1 MKTFILIHPSGI
13 SAIVSDLGAT
23 LQALS
28 TPDRNG
34 KPANILVGWKTPEQ
48 WLNNDAYFGSTVG
61 RYANRIANGCFTL
74 DEKQYSLPVNNGPN
88 HLHGGITGFDKVV
101 WQTESTT
108 TDSVKFTYLSHDGEE
123 GYPGNLSV
131 SVEYIIGEKSLTW
144 RATAQTDAPT
154 PVNLTN
160 HAFFNL
166 TGNPS
171 SEVLAHHL
179 QINADTYLPFDENQ
193 IPTGELRPVA
203 GSGYD
208 FTTPATIGG
217 NLAKADPSFD
227 HNYVLRSS
235 GETHLAS
242 VSSDPASGRI
252 MELHTDQPGLQFYLA
267 SPHGKPNTAYC
278 LEPQKFPDS
287 PNQPA
292 FPSPILR
299 PGETYSHEII
309 FRFPDPS

>member
-1 MKTFILIHPSGI
+1 MKTFILIHPSGV

-28 TPDRNG
+28 VPDRDG
-34 KPANILVGWKTPEQ
+34 KPANILVGWKTREQ
-48 WLNNDAYFGSTVG
+48 WLTNDAYFGSTVG
-61 RYANRIANGCFTL
+61 RYANRIAGGKFSIDGN
-74 DEKQYSLPVNNGPN
+74 EYPLPVNNGAN

-101 WQTESTT
+101 WKTESTT
-108 TDSVKFTYLSHDGEE
+108 PDSVKFTYLSHDGEE

-166 TGNPS
+166 TGNPTT
-171 SEVLAHHL
+171 EVLGHHL
-179 QINADTYLPFDENQ
+179 QINADEFLPFDDHQ
-193 IPTGELRPVA
+193 IPTGEHRPVV
-203 GSGYD
+203 GSGFD
-208 FTTPATIGG
+208 FTTLASIGE
-217 NLAKADPSFD
+217 NLANAELSFD

-235 GETHLAS
+235 GETCLAAIS
-242 VSSDPASGRI
+242 KDPASGRI
-252 MELHTDQPGLQFYLA
+252 MELYTDQPGLQFYLA
-267 SPHGKPNTAYC
+267 SPHGIPNTAFC

-287 PNQPA
+287 PNQSA
-292 FPSPILR
+292 FPSSILR
-299 PGETYSHEII
+299 PGETYTHEII
-309 FRFPDPS
+309 FYFPDPS

>member
-1 MKTFILIHPSGI
+1 MKTFFLNHPSGI

-28 TPDRNG
+28 VPDRNG
-34 KPANILVGWKTPEQ
+34 KSENVLVGWKTRGQ
-48 WLNNDAYFGSTVG
+48 WLKNDTYFGSTVG
-61 RYANRIANGCFTL
+61 RYANRIAGARFTL
-74 DEKQYSLPVNNGPN
+74 DGREYHLPANDRSN

-101 WQTESTT
+101 WKTESTT
-108 TDSVKFTYLSHDGEE
+108 LDSVQFSYLSHDGEE
-123 GYPGNLSV
+123 GYPGNLNIT
-131 SVEYIIGEKSLTW
+131 VEYIISENSLTW

-171 SEVLAHHL
+171 FEVLAHIL
-179 QINADTYLPFDENQ
+179 QINADQFLPYDHNQ
-193 IPTGELRPVA
+193 IPTGEQRPVS

-208 FTTPATIGG
+208 FTSPTTIGE
-217 NLAKADPSFD
+217 NLAKSDLSFD
-227 HNYVLRSS
+227 HNYILRPDQS
-235 GETHLAS
+235 TRLAS
-242 VSSDPASGRI
+242 TSGDPASGRR
-252 MELHTDQPGLQFYLA
+252 MEVHTNQPGLQFYLA
-267 SPHGKPNTAYC
+267 SPHGIPHTAYC

-292 FPSPILR
+292 FPSSILR
-299 PGETYSHEII
+299 PGETYFHEII
-309 FRFPDPS
+309 FHFPDPV